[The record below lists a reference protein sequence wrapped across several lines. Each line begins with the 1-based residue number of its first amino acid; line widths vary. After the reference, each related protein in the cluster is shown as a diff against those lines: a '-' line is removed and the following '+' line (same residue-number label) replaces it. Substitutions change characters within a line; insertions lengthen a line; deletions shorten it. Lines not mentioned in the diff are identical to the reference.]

1 MLQPFEK
8 FKAGYIEK
16 LVQLNKP
23 YLVSQTYKR
32 VNAGIGDS
40 KITLLLSDYDDLGLA
55 KIHYKAVIHDKYAAI
70 IHLGKPAHLK
80 KLNDMLQPTSAYDLY
95 WAVVKSRLQ
104 LEQQVNKRYKDRMRE
119 YLTAN
124 TNWRIDRD
132 ANIRPS
138 VQLIF
143 GELFIVIKHAKQ
155 VIRVK
160 FDELEK

>member
-8 FKAGYIEK
+8 FKVTYIEK
-16 LVQLNKP
+16 LLQLNKP

-32 VNAGIGDS
+32 VPGSMGDQ
-40 KITLLLSDYDDLGLA
+40 KLNLLVSDYDDLGLA
-55 KIHYKAVIHDKYAAI
+55 KIHYKAVINDKYAAI
-70 IHLGKPAHLK
+70 IHLSKSAHVK
-80 KLNDMLQPTSAYDLY
+80 KLTDMLQPGSRYEVF

-124 TNWRIDRD
+124 TTWRIDRD

>member
-8 FKAGYIEK
+8 FKAGYVEK
-16 LVQLNKP
+16 LMQLNKP

-32 VNAGIGDS
+32 VNTVVGDS
-40 KITLLLSDYDDLGLA
+40 KVSLLLSDYDDLGLA
-55 KIHYKAVIHDKYAAI
+55 KIHYKAVLHDRYAAI
-70 IHLGKPAHLK
+70 VHLGKPAHVK
-80 KLNDMLQPTSAYDLY
+80 KINDMLQPGSAYDLY

-124 TNWRIDRD
+124 TTWRIDRD